1 MVDFKGL
8 DDVVA
13 RFDQKISDLTEELE
27 QIKSEI
33 ERVKKEYHDE
43 AVPHNQGIREYI
55 LEKAQRWEEQAIEDK
70 IYKYKEVI
78 FAWKPA
84 ENAIQ
89 EIECLSDVMKRKLN
103 KKSVILYCRCNKIF
117 EGSALYVSYFF
128 FTDDS
133 LIYTNTHINNTD
145 GRIGKYLAGDVTYS
159 IPYSDIKDMDVG
171 FNTRSERCLKLLL
184 NSEKRL
190 ELCVGEEE
198 NASHLNT
205 LLWDIYEFVNG

>member
-43 AVPHNQGIREYI
+43 AVSHNQGIREYI
-55 LEKAQRWEEQAIEDK
+55 LEKAQRWEGQAIENKIDK
-70 IYKYKEVI
+70 KVV
-78 FAWKPA
+78 FVWKPA
-84 ENAIQ
+84 EDAIQ

-117 EGSALYVSYFF
+117 EGSALYVSDFF

-145 GRIGKYLAGDVTYS
+145 GCIGKFLAGDVTYS
-159 IPYSDIKDMDVG
+159 ISYSDIKDIDVG

-190 ELCVGEEE
+190 ELCVGELE
-198 NASHLNT
+198 NASRLNT
-205 LLWDIYEFVNG
+205 LMWDIYEFING